1 MKVPCK
7 EADKGYIVL
16 GGTTSVKVPKG
27 SYMLNCSDGG
37 ACIDFEQCPSGW
49 YGATPANR
57 ECKACAA
64 GLTSSDAATDCKY
77 CVKGKFGEIQVVEDE
92 DGGSGGRGGVCTNCQ
107 PGYFQPDEKGA
118 TECAVCPAGYTQDNE
133 GVSLCIDKGGI
144 KPEAC
149 KFFFCMY
156 IDVCIWTC
164 KTTNT
169 HVSFDLLYIFSFS
182 FLISLSSHHH
192 RF

>member
-1 MKVPCK
+1 
-7 EADKGYIVL
+7 
-16 GGTTSVKVPKG
+16 
-27 SYMLNCSDGG
+27 MLNCSDGG

-156 IDVCIWTC
+156 IDVCIWTI